1 MVNVILYPCS
11 VAQLLN
17 CDKFTGLI
25 AKSFE
30 AINEEKEG
38 IRCLRIVLDKDDGS
52 HRLPILLSF
61 TRIGEIERRIRTD
74 IPKDAEWHV
83 FVNKEELAKV
93 KGYDAVEAVKD
104 FLKFLYLMAK
114 FSDKLKELDL

>member
-1 MVNVILYPCS
+1 MVIIFPCS

-17 CDKFTGLI
+17 RDNFMDIIT
-25 AKSFE
+25 KSFE
-30 AINEEKEG
+30 VINEEKED
-38 IRCLRIVLDKDDGS
+38 IKCLRIVLDKDDGS

-61 TRIGEIERRIRTD
+61 TRIDEDERRIRTD

-93 KGYDAVEAVKD
+93 KKYDAVEAVKT
-104 FLKFLYLMAK
+104 FLKLLYLMAE
-114 FSDKLKELDL
+114 FSKDLEKLGL